1 MALSDAV
8 RAFRMAAES
17 SHTPG
22 VRILNAAG
30 PLAWVKDPTADI
42 LRNWWGA
49 DVDLSV
55 LESEGHRYDST
66 YDVGEIEQ
74 QLGFV
79 AARLPEVV

>member
-1 MALSDAV
+1 MI

-17 SHTPG
+17 SHAPG

-30 PLAWVKDPTADI
+30 PQAWVKDPTADI